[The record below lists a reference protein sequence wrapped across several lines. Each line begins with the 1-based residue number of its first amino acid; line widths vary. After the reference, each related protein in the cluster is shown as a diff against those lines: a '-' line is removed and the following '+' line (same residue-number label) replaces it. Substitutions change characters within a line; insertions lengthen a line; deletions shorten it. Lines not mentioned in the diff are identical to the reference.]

1 VRMRAHLT
9 REKEAGR
16 GKGKGTRVDAVLVDS
31 SVVFLL
37 LLSQLHPDDN
47 LLLCGQ
53 CLHVLQNRAIS
64 ASALPS
70 TNAPFRVSFFQQVQ
84 PRGTPVLLN
93 PNLRTSFMR
102 RSSSGLSISVMDTA
116 WRFSTR
122 VSVGFHSKPSSTS
135 CRQGCNPV
143 ALTHLLGVLWAVL
156 AAAELATEGVPVLP
170 AVRVQDVQ
178 QREELLRNDGGVS

>member
-1 VRMRAHLT
+1 MRMRAHLT

-84 PRGTPVLLN
+84 PRGTPVLQRPKPTYLLRAEHQRFEHLRDGHRLAIFNTGFSRLSFKTKFNKLPSRLQPGCTN
-93 PNLRTSFMR
+93 PPAR
-102 RSSSGLSISVMDTA
+102 RSVGGPC
-116 WRFSTR
+116 RRRTR
-122 VSVGFHSKPSSTS
+122 
-135 CRQGCNPV
+135 
-143 ALTHLLGVLWAVL
+143 
-156 AAAELATEGVPVLP
+156 
-170 AVRVQDVQ
+170 D
-178 QREELLRNDGGVS
+178 